1 MLKFGENGN
10 LFGYLF
16 ELVNAGARDM
26 RIAIKAMVMGLLAAM
41 LTTQASFAMA
51 AGGGLPQLDL
61 STYSS
66 QAIWLVI
73 SFIALYA
80 LMNSIA
86 LPRIG
91 EVLEERQNRIEDN
104 LAKAENLKAQA
115 DTAAQTYEKSLSDAR
130 AKAFDAIREVKEKAS
145 AEAHARQS
153 KLSGELNQKIK
164 DAESAINKAKTDALS
179 GIESVAVDVASAA
192 VAKLINEPANE
203 NAVLTA
209 VSTALK
215 NRT

>member
-1 MLKFGENGN
+1 
-10 LFGYLF
+10 
-16 ELVNAGARDM
+16 M
-26 RIAIKAMVMGLLAAM
+26 RIANKAMVVGLLAAT
-41 LTTQASFAMA
+41 LTTPASLAMA

-91 EVLEERQNRIEDN
+91 EVLEERQNRIDDN
-104 LAKAENLKAQA
+104 LSKAENLKAQA
-115 DTAAQTYEKSLSDAR
+115 DAAIETYEKSLLDAR
-130 AKAFDAIREVKEKAS
+130 TKAFDAIREVKDKA
-145 AEAHARQS
+145 ATEAHDRQS
-153 KLSGELNQKIK
+153 KLTAELGEKIK
-164 DAESAINKAKTDALS
+164 QAESEISKAKIEALS
-179 GIESVAVDVASAA
+179 GIEAVAIDVASAA
-192 VAKLINEPANE
+192 IAKLINEPANE
-203 NAVLTA
+203 NSVSSA
-209 VSTALK
+209 VSSALK